1 MAAEVWRAWD
11 GLCTEGMRTSFVWLG
26 FEELLSPP
34 ASTAKDLPFVASP
47 AVLVTCILVYLAVVC
62 VSVVASKFRKQEVK
76 RDSFLLR
83 TFVQLHNIFLV
94 GLSLYMCIGIISE
107 AVANG
112 YSFWGNS
119 FNPSEKRMAEMIH
132 IFYVSKMYEFVDT
145 FIMIFKGNMRQV
157 SLLHVYHHLSISLIW
172 WSIVYVAPG
181 GDAYY
186 SAALNSFVH
195 VVMYTYYFLAS
206 AIGKNEKAR
215 KRYLWWG
222 KYLTQLQMTQFV
234 TMLGQASYNL
244 YFKRYNLF
252 LAQLLVVYMLSLL
265 GLFGHFYI
273 SKYSKPAK
281 TMKINTVGNG
291 SSKVGGNVLDGEI
304 SPDAG
309 MKIKS
314 G

>member
-1 MAAEVWRAWD
+1 MAAEVWAAWD
-11 GLCTEGMRTSFVWLG
+11 ALCTEGMRTMFVWLG

-34 ASTAKDLPFVASP
+34 ASSSKDLPFVSSP
-47 AVLVTCILVYLAVVC
+47 TVLVTCILVYLTVVC
-62 VSVVASKFRKQEVK
+62 GSLVSSALSKKEIK

-83 TFVQLHNIFLV
+83 AFVQLHNIFLV
-94 GLSLYMCIGIISE
+94 GLSLYMCTGILYQ

-112 YSFWGNS
+112 YSFWGNN

-132 IFYVSKMYEFVDT
+132 IFYVSKMYEFIDT
-145 FIMIFKGNMRQV
+145 FIMILKGNMRQV
-157 SLLHVYHHLSISLIW
+157 SLLHVYHHLSISMIW

-206 AIGKNEKAR
+206 AIGKNDKAR

-234 TMLGQASYNL
+234 TMLFQATYNIK
-244 YFKRYNLF
+244 YKRYNSF
-252 LAQLLVVYMLSLL
+252 LAQLLIVYMLSLL
-265 GLFGHFYI
+265 ALFGNFYVQ
-273 SKYSKPAK
+273 KYSQTHKG
-281 TMKINTVGNG
+281 MKIKT
-291 SSKVGGNVLDGEI
+291 SATKVDGNVLDGEV
-304 SPDAG
+304 SPDSG